1 MLGDHK
7 YHEWQEIAATCTA
20 DGFKWRK
27 CNFCDEQEQIVLSKN
42 DHSFGEWQE
51 VSAPTYTSQ
60 GSKERVCVTCGLK
73 EELPIEMLN
82 ATSVIQEV
90 ISNLNIPEKTMTNIE
105 LPTSING
112 VSISWKTSDTDVITY
127 TGEIGKRTANNQKAI
142 LRATFTLGFVSINK
156 DYNITLLGF
165 TNEEKLEIV
174 MNALSFPE
182 VLTNNLTL
190 DTTLS
195 YGVTASYISDN
206 TAYLSNE
213 GIINPQDEDIIVT
226 LSVVLTLGSD
236 SIDRDFVITIPKYVE
251 PIKYHQL
258 IQYIDN
264 FNMTNQTGLE
274 IKNNRLVLKD
284 GVTEATYVSDEIIT
298 KEFTSL
304 VGSWAAISS
313 TTSTCELFVSVKVG
327 STWSDYITYGKWG
340 LGLENASY
348 DQTNSLI
355 KLVTDE
361 VKVLNNQKGSAIK
374 YKIVLK
380 RNSTSVDSPALSLV
394 SFALEIPSYSY
405 YVRTSEL
412 PDYVCYDVPRLY
424 QQVVPTIGGSICS
437 ATSTTMMLN
446 YKGLSFKDKD
456 SLYEHRYMAS
466 IVRDYGNKIYGNWV
480 YNTAAM
486 GGYGFNAYVARMY
499 SVDELRYYLANYGPV
514 ALTVKGTMISS
525 EKTYTTNG
533 HLIVAIGYKYV
544 NNELYIIC
552 NDPNVANV
560 YCEYSLT
567 VINNTWRMVG
577 YVME

>member
-1 MLGDHK
+1 
-7 YHEWQEIAATCTA
+7 
-20 DGFKWRK
+20 
-27 CNFCDEQEQIVLSKN
+27 
-42 DHSFGEWQE
+42 
-51 VSAPTYTSQ
+51 
-60 GSKERVCVTCGLK
+60 
-73 EELPIEMLN
+73 
-82 ATSVIQEV
+82 
-90 ISNLNIPEKTMTNIE
+90 
-105 LPTSING
+105 
-112 VSISWKTSDTDVITY
+112 
-127 TGEIGKRTANNQKAI
+127 
-142 LRATFTLGFVSINK
+142 
-156 DYNITLLGF
+156 
-165 TNEEKLEIV
+165 
-174 MNALSFPE
+174 
-182 VLTNNLTL
+182 
-190 DTTLS
+190 
-195 YGVTASYISDN
+195 
-206 TAYLSNE
+206 
-213 GIINPQDEDIIVT
+213 
-226 LSVVLTLGSD
+226 
-236 SIDRDFVITIPKYVE
+236 
-251 PIKYHQL
+251 
-258 IQYIDN
+258 
-264 FNMTNQTGLE
+264 MTNQTGLE